1 MSMFSF
7 TVKGTPCRGPTGGQP
22 VVGQSRGGAGLVRKD
37 PDYSVQSRVY
47 GLDPS

>member
-1 MSMFSF
+1 MQR
-7 TVKGTPCRGPTGGQP
+7 PNLLAGGQP
-22 VVGQSRGGAGLVRKD
+22 VVGESRGDAGLVRKD